1 MMQVLDGRFTDYR
14 WVGGRW
20 ELDQFKQADG
30 STNWN
35 EVRAEAGLWQG
46 WWGAC
51 MHRVS
56 QVASAAWARQAGCAL
71 VSAGVD
77 TGMEP

>member
-1 MMQVLDGRFTDYR
+1 MQAGPKNIMQVLDGRFTDYR

-35 EVRAEAGLWQG
+35 EVRAEAGRG
-46 WWGAC
+46 RPDVDTECTVCRWWPQ
-51 MHRVS
+51 
-56 QVASAAWARQAGCAL
+56 QVRRNRQAVL
-71 VSAGVD
+71 W
-77 TGMEP
+77 